1 MGETDTLE
9 VRLLGGLQ
17 VVRPDGARVGADELR
32 TAKSADLLRLL
43 ALSAGKP
50 VPTSSILA
58 RFWPEV
64 EESRAKASLR
74 TALSHIRAA
83 VGAPFIARS
92 RGGVALEKAWV
103 DVAAY
108 RILASDA
115 RTCVRTGRHDGLVRL
130 AREAEALYT
139 ADFVASDDDAAWAR
153 GARASLV
160 ELRKTLLSDA
170 AESAVEL
177 RWFRDAVDFA
187 ETAIA
192 IDPGLERAH
201 RALMRAYAGLGET
214 ERALRAYDRCRR
226 TLASSL
232 GADPSPMT
240 SSVYLQILSGPVP
253 SAPDGRLVGREEEV
267 QALLFE
273 LRGSTGVRGATV
285 VLVTGEPGSG
295 RDAVLHRG
303 VRDVGTSVRSQ
314 IVVCPSEEQTLFTAG
329 NVHATLLEAPGDS
342 PGRTVVVVST
352 ARPAAVPALRATLHA
367 NGVRVREV
375 PVGPLSHARLA
386 ELAESVLAGP
396 VSPMLVHHLED
407 DCGGRAGAAVQ
418 LLHSWSA
425 TGSIVWTPN
434 GLEVVVADSGWEE
447 EHTFARVLR
456 EIQRQMSAREVEL
469 MQAIALLD
477 RPVTARELAGYRA
490 RRDVTDTPASVEEI
504 ERLLDRLTD
513 AGALHLGHTGF
524 EFRHPR
530 LRDATTAW
538 MRPSARRRLR
548 RRLVECGALR
558 EGVLEPV

>member
-9 VRLLGGLQ
+9 VRLLGELQ
-17 VVRPDGARVGADELR
+17 VVRPDGVRVGASELR

-50 VPTSSILA
+50 VPVASILG
-58 RFWPEV
+58 RFWPDV
-64 EESRAKASLR
+64 EDTRAKASLR

-83 VGAPFIARS
+83 VGASFIARS
-92 RGGVALEKAWV
+92 RGGVALDRAWV

-108 RILASDA
+108 RMLAADA

-139 ADFVASDDDAAWAR
+139 ADFVASDDEAGWAR
-153 GARASLV
+153 GAKASLV
-160 ELRKTLLSDA
+160 ELRKNLLSDA

-187 ETAIA
+187 ETAIST
-192 IDPGLERAH
+192 DPGLERAH

-214 ERALRAYDRCRR
+214 QRALRAYDRCRR

-232 GADPSPMT
+232 GADPSPLT

-253 SAPDGRLVGREEEV
+253 SAPDGRLVGREDEV
-267 QALLFE
+267 SALLGE
-273 LRGSTGVRGATV
+273 LRGSVGTRGATV

-295 RDAVLHRG
+295 RDAVLHRA
-303 VRDVGTSVRSQ
+303 VRDVGTSMRSQ

-329 NVHATLLEAPGDS
+329 NVHATLVES
-342 PGRTVVVVST
+342 PGRSVARTVVVVST
-352 ARPAAVPALRATLHA
+352 ARPAAVPSLRATLHA

-375 PVGPLSHARLA
+375 PVGPLTHARLA
-386 ELAESVLAGP
+386 ELGESVLAGP

-407 DCGGRAGAAVQ
+407 ACGGRAGAAVQ
-418 LLHSWSA
+418 VLHQWSA
-425 TGSIVWTPN
+425 GGSVVWTPN
-434 GLEVVVADSGWEE
+434 GLEVVVEDSGWEE
-447 EHTFARVLR
+447 QHAFARALR
-456 EIQRQMSAREVEL
+456 EIQSQMSPREVEL
-469 MQAIALLD
+469 MQAIALVD
-477 RPVTARELAGYRA
+477 RPVTAQELVLLHPGRGVGELP
-490 RRDVTDTPASVEEI
+490 RLEDV

-524 EFRHPR
+524 EFRNPR

-538 MRPSARRRLR
+538 MRPSARQRLR

-558 EGVLEPV
+558 ERVLEPA